1 MDPFTLGALGI
12 GALGSLIGGIQS
24 ASELPRQKRQYLED
38 LARQQRLE
46 AIRHG
51 RWTQEN
57 THQKWDDLYPD
68 WIADMR
74 LKKEQG
80 QHYADAAFKWNPTS
94 LLPFVQSAT
103 KLAGGIYDYA
113 NQAPTTQEP
122 YQATGALKLDQP
134 TSLLASSEYMRPA
147 GAALG
152 ALSYYDETKPYYDPK
167 NFDPNDLVYHG
178 PVGDNG
184 RDSWDYGAGR
194 TKRWWE
200 D

>member
-1 MDPFTLGALGI
+1 MGI
-12 GALGSLIGGIQS
+12 GTLGSLIGGIQS
-24 ASELPRQKRQYLED
+24 AAELPKQKRQYLED

-94 LLPFVQSAT
+94 LLPFVQAGT

-113 NQAPTTQEP
+113 NQPSATQEP
-122 YQATGALKLDQP
+122 YQATGALKLDMP
-134 TSLLASSEYMRPA
+134 T
-147 GAALG
+147 GANATQALT
-152 ALSYYDETKPYYDPK
+152 YYDETKPYYDPK

-184 RDSWDYGAGR
+184 RDSWDYGSGR
-194 TKRWWE
+194 AKRWWE